1 MSKGAM
7 HTRKWKRKK
16 RKPENG
22 KPCKKL
28 CRNNPSVQQHI
39 LKERGKKKKKIP
51 RITASPHM
59 RPDRTHLLV
68 LPQMAKTYPE
78 SAVASTCIESFAL
91 IGVHDK
97 LEKKE
102 TKACRGYNTAN
113 ACYKERIRKKKK
125 GRYRKKSVAKQRKQ
139 DVKKKCWSLSA
150 EKKKKKGQ
158 QATSPSLQ
166 QGPPQ
171 HAKHSQAANCQEA

>member
-1 MSKGAM
+1 
-7 HTRKWKRKK
+7 
-16 RKPENG
+16 
-22 KPCKKL
+22 
-28 CRNNPSVQQHI
+28 
-39 LKERGKKKKKIP
+39 
-51 RITASPHM
+51 M

-125 GRYRKKSVAKQRKQ
+125 RQVQEEKCGQAKKTRRKKKMLVFKRRK
-139 DVKKKCWSLSA
+139 
-150 EKKKKKGQ
+150 KKKKKGQ

>member
-1 MSKGAM
+1 MAGRRSRCKKKKKTTTNKSNEQRCNAYKK
-7 HTRKWKRKK
+7 TKKKKARERKT
-16 RKPENG
+16 
-22 KPCKKL
+22 PCKKR

-39 LKERGKKKKKIP
+39 LKEKEKKKKIP

-113 ACYKERIRKKKK
+113 ACYKERIRKKK

-139 DVKKKCWSLSA
+139 DVKKNVGL
-150 EKKKKKGQ
+150 
-158 QATSPSLQ
+158 
-166 QGPPQ
+166 
-171 HAKHSQAANCQEA
+171 

>member
-1 MSKGAM
+1 
-7 HTRKWKRKK
+7 
-16 RKPENG
+16 
-22 KPCKKL
+22 
-28 CRNNPSVQQHI
+28 
-39 LKERGKKKKKIP
+39 
-51 RITASPHM
+51 M

-113 ACYKERIRKKKK
+113 ACYKERIRKKK

-139 DVKKKCWSLSA
+139 DVKKNVGL
-150 EKKKKKGQ
+150 
-158 QATSPSLQ
+158 
-166 QGPPQ
+166 
-171 HAKHSQAANCQEA
+171 